1 MFNLI
6 RKDLIIGISSDG
18 IRNLKYVLLFFVF
31 YFFLNSISYYTVS
44 VVIGYLIFVNTFECD
59 YESDSRIFIRSMPV
73 SIEDIVYSKY
83 LLGVGLIIF
92 ITTIASLISKLTS
105 LVFFRGMV
113 LNDVF
118 FSINIFLAILS
129 IVLPLFFKFGYGKM
143 KICGLIISIL
153 IYFVYGSLLRMVSM
167 IVYQVKHVNY
177 SKVGGVYLSN
187 YITDMTNTRYINL
200 YSVTFLTIIIFIISM
215 YFSIK
220 ISKKNKFNYKSF

>member
-6 RKDLIIGISSDG
+6 RKDLIVGVSSDG
-18 IRNLKYVLLFFVF
+18 IRNLKYILLFFIF

-44 VVIGYLIFVNTFECD
+44 VVISYLIFVNTFECD

-92 ITTIASLISKLTS
+92 ITTIAPLISKLTS
-105 LVFFRGMV
+105 LVFFRSMV

-153 IYFVYGSLLRMVSM
+153 VYFVYGSILRMVSM

-200 YSVTFLTIIIFIISM
+200 YSITFLTVIIFIISM

>member
-6 RKDLIIGISSDG
+6 RKDLIVGVSSDG
-18 IRNLKYVLLFFVF
+18 IRNLKYILLFFIF

-44 VVIGYLIFVNTFECD
+44 VVISYLIFVNTFECD

-105 LVFFRGMV
+105 LVFFRSMV

-153 IYFVYGSLLRMVSM
+153 VYFVYGSILRMVSM

-200 YSVTFLTIIIFIISM
+200 YSITFLTIIIFIISM